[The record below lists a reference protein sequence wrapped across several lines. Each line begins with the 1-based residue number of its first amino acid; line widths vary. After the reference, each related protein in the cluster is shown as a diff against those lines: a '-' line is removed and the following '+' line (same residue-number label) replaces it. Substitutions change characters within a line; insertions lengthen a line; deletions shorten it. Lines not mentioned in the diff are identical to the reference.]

1 MDVLIEKVD
10 RQTAVDILGWR
21 YEAPYDFYN
30 MEVSEENI
38 HGMLTHPYY
47 AMKNRAGET
56 AGFFCFGIT
65 AQVPSRY
72 MSQIY
77 SANMIDIG
85 LGMNPRLTGKG
96 QGSAFFAFILN
107 QARAGFPNTPL
118 RLTVACFNERASRIY
133 EKAGFKEAVRFEK
146 EGVTFKVMV
155 LEERGFKRIRQAQ
168 V

>member
-1 MDVLIEKVD
+1 MDVLIEKVG
-10 RQTAVDILGWR
+10 RQTAVEILGWR

-38 HGMLTHPYY
+38 HGMLSHPYY
-47 AMKNRAGET
+47 AIKNKAGET

-65 AQVPSRY
+65 AQVPSRF
-72 MSQIY
+72 MAQIY

-85 LGMNPRLTGKG
+85 LGMNPHLTGKG

-133 EKAGFKEAVRFEK
+133 EKAGFNEAARFEN

-155 LEERGFKRIRQAQ
+155 LQEPGFKRI
-168 V
+168 